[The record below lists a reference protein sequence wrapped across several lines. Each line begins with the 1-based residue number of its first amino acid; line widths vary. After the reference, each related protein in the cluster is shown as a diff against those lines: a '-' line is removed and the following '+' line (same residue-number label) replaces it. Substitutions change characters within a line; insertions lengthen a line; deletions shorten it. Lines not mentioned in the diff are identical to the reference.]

1 MVIVVVVLAAA
12 YCLVA
17 GTVLA
22 RMGVRSWRQQAAF
35 GHRMGAIPFTRGFK
49 AGFERGMLTFGVF
62 HYLLGALIAVVGGF
76 SAAGDL
82 GAARRKPS
90 ETVAVLLLVLLV
102 GVVVSGWTGIAV
114 IWFNRPRWVVPPHL
128 RDQPGTV
135 SVLCRRAPGERGVQ
149 Q

>member
-22 RMGVRSWRQQAAF
+22 GMGVRSWRQQAAF
-35 GHRMGAIPFTRGFK
+35 GHRMGTIPFTSGFK
-49 AGFERGMLTFGVF
+49 AGFERGMPTLGVF
-62 HYLLGALIAVVGGF
+62 HYLLGALIAVVGGL

-82 GAARRKPS
+82 GAAHRKPS
-90 ETVAVLLLVLLV
+90 ETMAVLT
-102 GVVVSGWTGIAV
+102 GWTGIAV

-135 SVLCRRAPGERGVQ
+135 SALRRRAPGERGVQ

>member
-1 MVIVVVVLAAA
+1 MVVVVALATF

-17 GTVLA
+17 GTVLVA
-22 RMGVRSWRQQAAF
+22 MGMRSWRQQAAF
-35 GHRMGAIPFTRGFK
+35 GHRMGAVPFTGGFK
-49 AGFERGMLTFGVF
+49 AGFERGMPTFGVF
-62 HYLLGALIAVVGGF
+62 HYLLGALIAVVGGLR
-76 SAAGDL
+76 ATGDL
-82 GAARRKPS
+82 ESAHRKPS

-135 SVLCRRAPGERGVQ
+135 PTLRRRARSERGVQ